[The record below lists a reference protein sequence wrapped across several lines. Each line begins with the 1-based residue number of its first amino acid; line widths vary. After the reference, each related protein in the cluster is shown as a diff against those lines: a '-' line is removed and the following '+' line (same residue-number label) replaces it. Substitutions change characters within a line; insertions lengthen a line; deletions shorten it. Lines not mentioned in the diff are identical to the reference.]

1 MATPR
6 NKNTAT
12 FSERVVHLI
21 SETNFIRFEQVLSEP
36 NIFKIVGRSH
46 YERWHSCFWGWLLD
60 PNGTHLL
67 KSYPLVRLL
76 LLLSDERTLKPNGN
90 ATRCKVLEALPTT
103 EFTDVEVTPNEFV
116 SNERSVEGVGRFDIF
131 LAANYKDKNGE
142 SGKLNVIFEFKID
155 TKPNKEQSQ
164 KYPDWLLSA
173 HPNDDNLLVYV
184 NPTLGENSEKTVGD
198 KRWHCLDYQLLNDKL
213 LAPLLEH
220 PTLNDKTK
228 PFIIQYVKNLKIRQ
242 KGIKMAI
249 TDEEKRMALA
259 LYEKY
264 SDVFDSIYDALKSAG
279 AIEHSTSE
287 AGVTRGRASGRMAV
301 KIAGKVFDGNMVM
314 EIFEKVLKFIV
325 DKNYIKKLPLPWGTT
340 DTRYIIT
347 NQTPPVHPSGREFFS
362 PVKYHSYAL
371 ETHYARERAMQVL
384 NELCQKLELPFE
396 KIET

>member
-6 NKNTAT
+6 NKYTAT

-131 LAANYKDKNGE
+131 LTANYKDKNGE
-142 SGKLNVIFEFKID
+142 AGRLNVIFEFKID

-173 HPNDDNLLVYV
+173 HPKDDNLLVYV
-184 NPTLGENSEKTVGD
+184 NPTLDENSEKTIGD
-198 KRWHCLDYQLLNDKL
+198 KRWHCLDFQLLNDKL
-213 LAPLLEH
+213 LNPLLEH
-220 PTLNDKTK
+220 PSLNDKTK

-249 TDEEKRMALA
+249 TDEEKKMALA

-264 SDVFDSIYDALKSAG
+264 SDVFDSIFDALKA
-279 AIEHSTSE
+279 AEVIEYSTSDT
-287 AGVTRGRASGRMAV
+287 GKTRGRARGRMAV
-301 KIAGKVFDGNMVM
+301 KVGGKVFDGLMVM
-314 EIFEKVLKFIV
+314 DIYEKVLKFIV
-325 DKNYIKKLPLPWGTT
+325 DKGFINKLPLPWGAS
-340 DTRYIIT
+340 DKRYIIT
-347 NQTPPVHPSGREFFS
+347 NEKTPTHPSGRAFFA
-362 PVKYHSYAL
+362 PVQYKQYSM
-371 ETHYARERAMQVL
+371 ETHYARDRAMQVL
-384 NELCQKLELPFE
+384 GELCEKLEIPFE
-396 KIET
+396 AVET